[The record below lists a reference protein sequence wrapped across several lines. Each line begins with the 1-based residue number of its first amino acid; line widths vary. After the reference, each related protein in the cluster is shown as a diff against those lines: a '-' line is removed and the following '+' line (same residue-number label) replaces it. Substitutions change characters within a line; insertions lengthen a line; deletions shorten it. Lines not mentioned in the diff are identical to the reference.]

1 MNKVNKK
8 AKYINISAQC
18 VLCISVAV
26 FSITHIMD
34 IELPDAVIIILMVL
48 DLLTIPAFMYAYV
61 KSMESDSK

>member
-1 MNKVNKK
+1 MC
-8 AKYINISAQC
+8 S
-18 VLCISVAV
+18 LCISVAV
-26 FSITHIMD
+26 FSFTNIMD